1 MRTRCWHHHHHH
13 HHHHQTTTTRDPH
26 NSSPLMVVVLAS
38 SARLAFLSF
47 FLSFSL
53 SHQSALKV
61 FLLTTTLSFFSNFF
75 KFFVPLH
82 LGYQTTQNEPSCKL
96 SPSNLHFSSRPHPTV
111 HHEGTPVLFFFDRL
125 REPARSRRI
134 ILFSRSNV
142 RRTRDSRSGWTERGS
157 RERARGAKGM
167 RAFFWVRFRVVKKGR
182 DARVL
187 NPMQSEDAR
196 EKKREK

>member
-1 MRTRCWHHHHHH
+1 
-13 HHHHQTTTTRDPH
+13 PH
-26 NSSPLMVVVLAS
+26 NSSPLVVVVLAS

-61 FLLTTTLSFFSNFF
+61 FLLTLSFFSNFF
-75 KFFVPLH
+75 KFFVHLH

-157 RERARGAKGM
+157 RERARGATGM